1 MKRLAFLSFAIAT
14 LLAPITVQ
22 AQTACVRFLQP
33 SNPEAEVA
41 HPVASGL
48 VVRLERITHPGVRV
62 CDPIGTG
69 WIVQRGL
76 KASAAANHDLR
87 GAMSGSR

>member
-22 AQTACVRFLQP
+22 AQTACVSFPQP

-41 HPVASGL
+41 YPSGL
-48 VVRLERITHPGVRV
+48 AARLARITCPAAARL
-62 CDPIGTG
+62 DPIGTG

-76 KASAAANHDLR
+76 NASAAANHDLR
-87 GAMSGSR
+87 GAMSGGR